1 MSSTT
6 YRPYNR
12 SSSSGSS
19 SENLPPRTL
28 SRVAREIRDLHKNP
42 PEGVRLVMEEASG
55 MPSSLGE
62 IVVRELYWFYHE
74 YEIVDNWW
82 SPSTNGKIG
91 KTNARPFFCLAVSK
105 ALSLCVSYILTS
117 YHHRRKSK
125 DPRTPPTKESFS
137 SWSLLSLATFP
148 LRHPAVSSWP
158 KFITPTST
166 CLREL
171 FALTL

>member
-74 YEIVDNWW
+74 YEIVDNW
-82 SPSTNGKIG
+82 
-91 KTNARPFFCLAVSK
+91 
-105 ALSLCVSYILTS
+105 
-117 YHHRRKSK
+117 
-125 DPRTPPTKESFS
+125 
-137 SWSLLSLATFP
+137 
-148 LRHPAVSSWP
+148 
-158 KFITPTST
+158 
-166 CLREL
+166 
-171 FALTL
+171 